1 MSQQIVTIKT
11 TVDQAAYLK
20 QLVVDDQKRME
31 GVLIGMDPAHIPD
44 ELQTNYLHNE
54 AIRLIL

>member
-20 QLVVDDQKRME
+20 RLVAEDQTRMLL
-31 GVLIGMDPAHIPD
+31 GVDPAHIPD
-44 ELQTNYLHNE
+44 NLRADYLCNE
-54 AIRLIL
+54 ALRLQL